1 MRSRTTLS
9 LSGLWRSGSSAP
21 SARRRAAT
29 AVAGVTLLALGASAC
44 ASSGS
49 GGSSTTA
56 AGGKSA
62 TIKVA
67 YLGDQSG
74 SLASTFGPELSGVH
88 AFVDYYNAHGGLS
101 GHKLALTVYDDQSS
115 SSAVSSNARLAGQQ
129 GADVIITQDAYFDS
143 AASYL
148 QSTGIPVFG
157 AGITAGFYGKSK
169 TTFFSP
175 VGDWIDYTSDAGM
188 KFFVQKGLKKIA
200 VVTDANPGNT
210 IAGHEVAK
218 AVPLV
223 GGTLVYSD
231 YSVDDTNTA
240 SLLALAQRLKNA
252 GAQAMLANMY
262 GTAAPELQA
271 DLNQVGAHAVVL
283 SDSTGF
289 DPAVTKQFGATIN
302 GLLGEQNGAT
312 ALNSSVPPIKTYLA
326 AMKQYEP
333 SGDPYNASNLFG
345 WYAMTLFGGAVQQLG
360 SKAPTPANIVAAGN
374 SIKNYT
380 ADGMLQPI
388 SFPAMHDTLAPCLS
402 LAQVT
407 NGQFKIV
414 SGSGSNF
421 LLCGTPVGNS

>member
-1 MRSRTTLS
+1 MKSHITRS
-9 LSGLWRSGSSAP
+9 LSGLCLSGTLAP
-21 SARRRAAT
+21 STRRRAAAVT
-29 AVAGVTLLALGASAC
+29 ACVTLFALGASAC
-44 ASSGS
+44 ASSS
-49 GGSSTTA
+49 DGGSSTTA
-56 AGGKSA
+56 AGAKSA
-62 TIKVA
+62 TIKIA

-74 SLASTFGPELSGVH
+74 ALATTFGPELSGVH

-101 GHKLALTVYDDQSS
+101 GHRLVLSVYDDQSS
-115 SSAVSSNARLAGQQ
+115 SSAVLSNARLAVQQ
-129 GADVIITQDAYFDS
+129 GANVIVTQDPYFDS
-143 AASYL
+143 AAPYL

-157 AGITAGFYGKSK
+157 AGITAAFYGKDK

-200 VVTDANPGNT
+200 VVSDANPGNT
-210 IAGHEVAK
+210 IAAHEVAK

-231 YSVDDTNTA
+231 YSVDDTDTA
-240 SLLALAQRLKNA
+240 SLLALAQRLKAA
-252 GAQAMLANMY
+252 GAQAMLANLY

-271 DLNQVGAHAVVL
+271 DLNEAGAHAVVL

-289 DPAVTKQFGATIN
+289 DPAVTKQFGTTIN

-312 ALNSSVPPIKTYLA
+312 PLNSAVPPIKTYLA

-345 WYAMTLFGGAVQQLG
+345 WYAMTLFGGAVQRLG
-360 SKAPTPANIVAAGN
+360 TKAPTSANIVAAGN
-374 SIKNYT
+374 SIKNFT

-402 LAQVT
+402 FAQVT

-414 SGSGSNF
+414 SGSGTNF
-421 LLCGTPVGNS
+421 LLCGTPVGNN

>member
-1 MRSRTTLS
+1 MKSRTTLS
-9 LSGLWRSGSSAP
+9 LSGLWRSGTSAP
-21 SARRRAAT
+21 SARRSAAT
-29 AVAGVTLLALGASAC
+29 AVASVTLLALGASAC

-49 GGSSTTA
+49 GGSGTTA
-56 AGGKSA
+56 AGAKSA

-74 SLASTFGPELSGVH
+74 ALASTFGPELSGVH

-101 GHKLALTVYDDQSS
+101 GHKLALTVYDDESS

-129 GADVIITQDAYFDS
+129 GADVIITQDVYFDS
-143 AASYL
+143 ASSYL

-188 KFFVQKGLKKIA
+188 KYFVQKGLKKIA

-218 AVPLV
+218 AIPLV
-223 GGTLVYSD
+223 GGKLVYSD

-240 SLLALAQRLKNA
+240 SLLALAQRLKSA

-289 DPAVTKQFGATIN
+289 DPAVTKQFGTTIN

-312 ALNSSVPPIKTYLA
+312 PLNSSVPPIKTYLA

-333 SGDPYNASNLFG
+333 TGDPYNASNLFG
-345 WYAMTLFGGAVQQLG
+345 WYAMTLFGGAVQHLG

-421 LLCGTPVGNS
+421 LLCGTPVGNN